1 MAFRYTDELIKQGF
15 SYVEYRSRIIN
26 QLAGQDSA
34 PESDR
39 KLLKYTAKNEVRMS
53 ALDQSLTIMP
63 QIHDALKNSKP
74 VIWLVLTEGWCGDAA
89 SSVPVIARI
98 AALYPDKIELRFLF
112 RDENPE
118 LMDAHLTN
126 GGKSIPKL
134 IMLDESLS
142 FLNSWG
148 PRPELLQSQME
159 SWKTEY
165 EHDFKGLIQRVNSW
179 YDEDESISIQME
191 IAALMADHV
200 SGPQSV

>member
-1 MAFRYTDELIKQGF
+1 MAFKYTQDLIKQGS
-15 SYVEYRSRIIN
+15 SYADYRNMILN
-26 QLAGQDSA
+26 QLAEQDSA
-34 PESDR
+34 SESAR

-53 ALDQSLTIMP
+53 ALDQRLTIIP
-63 QIHDALKNSKP
+63 QVHQAIKNAKP

-98 AALYPDKIELRFLF
+98 AALYPEKIELRFLL
-112 RDENPE
+112 RDENPD

-148 PRPELLQSQME
+148 PRPQELQNHME

-165 EHDFKGLIQRVNSW
+165 EHDFKGLIEKVNAW
-179 YDEDESISIQME
+179 YDED
-191 IAALMADHV
+191 
-200 SGPQSV
+200 QSVAIQVELAAMLVNRTASQQTV